1 MQINNVTITDIDQI
15 YSFYRIA
22 SDYQKAKEK
31 VIVWPDFNRNM
42 VETEIAEHRQFKMLM
57 NNEVV
62 CIWAITFNDEQ
73 IWEERNRDSAIYI
86 HRIATNPDFRGRNF
100 VSKIVDWAKEY
111 AKEKGIQFD
120 IVVNIQGDEPFIDPN
135 LIEELVH
142 SFDDDQVSM
151 VSAMSKIEN
160 IKDLQDPNVVKVVV
174 DTQNNAIYFS
184 RAPIP
189 FPRDHQEIIRSNEE
203 LKKHNFFR
211 HIGIYGYRKDFLAK
225 YIEMDQTN
233 LEKLE
238 KLEQL
243 RVIENGFKIKM
254 IEAATSL
261 TGIDTQEDYE
271 EALKKY

>member
-1 MQINNVTITDIDQI
+1 M
-15 YSFYRIA
+15 
-22 SDYQKAKEK
+22 KK
-31 VIVWPDFNRNM
+31 VIVIPARLDSSRLPKK
-42 VETEIAEHRQFKMLM
+42 VLLDLKGKTVIQR
-57 NNEVV
+57 VY
-62 CIWAITFNDEQ
+62 EQ
-73 IWEERNRDSAIYI
+73 CLKVKNIDGVY
-86 HRIATNPDFRGRNF
+86 IATDSSEIEEVCRSFTNHIILTKNSHQSGTDRIGEA
-100 VSKIVDWAKEY
+100 VT
-111 AKEKGIQFD
+111 GID
-120 IVVNIQGDEPFIDPN
+120 CDVVVNVQGDEPFIDPN

-151 VSAMSKIEN
+151 ASAMSKIEN

-261 TGIDTQEDYE
+261 TGIDTLEDYE

>member
-1 MQINNVTITDIDQI
+1 MKKIIVIPARLDSSRLPKKVLLDLKGKTVIQRVYEQCLKVKNIDGVYIATD
-15 YSFYRIA
+15 S
-22 SDYQKAKEK
+22 
-31 VIVWPDFNRNM
+31 
-42 VETEIAEHRQFKMLM
+42 TEIE
-57 NNEVV
+57 EV
-62 CIWAITFNDEQ
+62 CRSFTNHIILTKSTHQSGTD
-73 IWEERNRDSAIYI
+73 
-86 HRIATNPDFRGRNF
+86 RIGEA
-100 VSKIVDWAKEY
+100 VA
-111 AKEKGIQFD
+111 GIDCD
-120 IVVNIQGDEPFIDPN
+120 IVVNVQGDEPFIDPN
-135 LIEELVH
+135 LIEELVN
-142 SFDDDQVSM
+142 SFNDDQVSM
-151 VSAMSKIEN
+151 ASAMSKIEN

-189 FPRDHQEIIRSNEE
+189 FPRDHQEIIYSNEE

-211 HIGIYGYRKDFLAK
+211 HIGIYGYKKDFLAK

-261 TGIDTQEDYE
+261 IGIDTQEDYE

>member
-1 MQINNVTITDIDQI
+1 M
-15 YSFYRIA
+15 
-22 SDYQKAKEK
+22 KK
-31 VIVWPDFNRNM
+31 VIIIPARLDSSRLPKKVLLDLKGKTVIQR
-42 VETEIAEHRQFKMLM
+42 VY
-57 NNEVV
+57 
-62 CIWAITFNDEQ
+62 EQ
-73 IWEERNRDSAIYI
+73 CLKVKNIDGVY
-86 HRIATNPDFRGRNF
+86 IATDSSEIEEVCRSFTNHIILTKSTHQSGTDRIGEA
-100 VSKIVDWAKEY
+100 VA
-111 AKEKGIQFD
+111 GIDCD
-120 IVVNIQGDEPFIDPN
+120 IVVNVQGDEPFIDPN

-142 SFDDDQVSM
+142 SFEDDLVSM
-151 VSAMSKIEN
+151 ASAMSKIEN

-189 FPRDHQEIIRSNEE
+189 FPRDHQEIIHSNEE
-203 LKKHNFFR
+203 FKKHNFFR
-211 HIGIYGYRKDFLAK
+211 HIGIYGYQKDFLAK
-225 YIEMDQTN
+225 YIKMDQTN

-254 IEAATSL
+254 IEVTSCL

>member
-1 MQINNVTITDIDQI
+1 M
-15 YSFYRIA
+15 
-22 SDYQKAKEK
+22 KK
-31 VIVWPDFNRNM
+31 VIVIPARLDSSRLPKKVLLDLKGKTVIQRVYEQCLKVKNIDG
-42 VETEIAEHRQFKMLM
+42 VYIATDSTEIEG
-57 NNEVV
+57 V
-62 CIWAITFNDEQ
+62 CRSFTDHIILTKSSHQSGTD
-73 IWEERNRDSAIYI
+73 
-86 HRIATNPDFRGRNF
+86 RIGEAVAGIDCDI
-100 VSKIVDWAKEY
+100 IVN
-111 AKEKGIQFD
+111 
-120 IVVNIQGDEPFIDPN
+120 VQGDEPFIDPN

-151 VSAMSKIEN
+151 ASAMSKIEN

-189 FPRDHQEIIRSNEE
+189 FPRDHQEIIYSNEE

-211 HIGIYGYRKDFLAK
+211 HIGIYGYQKDFLAK
-225 YIEMDQTN
+225 YIKMEQTN

-254 IEAATSL
+254 IEAASSL
-261 TGIDTQEDYE
+261 IGIDTQEDYE

>member
-1 MQINNVTITDIDQI
+1 M
-15 YSFYRIA
+15 
-22 SDYQKAKEK
+22 KK
-31 VIVWPDFNRNM
+31 VIVIPARLDSSRLPKK
-42 VETEIAEHRQFKMLM
+42 VLLDLKGKTVIQR
-57 NNEVV
+57 VY
-62 CIWAITFNDEQ
+62 EQ
-73 IWEERNRDSAIYI
+73 CLKVKNIDRVY
-86 HRIATNPDFRGRNF
+86 IATDSSEIEEVCRSFTNHIILTKSTHQSGTDRIGEA
-100 VSKIVDWAKEY
+100 VA
-111 AKEKGIQFD
+111 GID
-120 IVVNIQGDEPFIDPN
+120 CDVVVNVQGDEPFIDPN

-151 VSAMSKIEN
+151 ASAMSKIEN

-189 FPRDHQEIIRSNEE
+189 FPRDHQEIIYSNEE

-211 HIGIYGYRKDFLAK
+211 HIGIYGYQKDFLAK
-225 YIEMDQTN
+225 YIKMNQTN

-261 TGIDTQEDYE
+261 TGIDTLEDYE